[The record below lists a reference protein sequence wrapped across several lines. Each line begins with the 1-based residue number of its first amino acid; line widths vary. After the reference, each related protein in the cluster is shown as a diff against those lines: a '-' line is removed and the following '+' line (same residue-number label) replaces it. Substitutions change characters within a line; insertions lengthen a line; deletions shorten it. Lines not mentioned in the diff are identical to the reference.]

1 MSQTHEEI
9 LWENKQEYIDLS
21 LKIKSQLRYDE
32 KNLTERFQVV
42 NYFLSPNDDSRK
54 YIMKY
59 GAELSDLQRYEELYN
74 ELIDLLLHKK
84 MEGFVDVKELSKQ
97 FDTTR

>member
-1 MSQTHEEI
+1 MSQIYEGVS
-9 LWENKQEYIDLS
+9 WENRQKYIDLS

-42 NYFLSPNDDSRK
+42 NYFLNPNDDSRK
-54 YIMKY
+54 DIVKY

-74 ELIDLLLHKK
+74 ELIDLLWHKK
-84 MEGFVDVKELSKQ
+84 WRVLKSDYSIKIGLFK
-97 FDTTR
+97 

>member
-1 MSQTHEEI
+1 MHEEI
-9 LWENKQEYIDLS
+9 LWENRQEYIDLS

-42 NYFLSPNDDSRK
+42 NYFLNPNDDSRK
-54 YIMKY
+54 DIMKY

-74 ELIDLLLHKK
+74 ELWHKN
-84 MEGFVDVKELSKQ
+84 MEDFVDVKELSKQ